1 MRDEW
6 KNARPPRSGAAGRLP
21 GGRSTAAGSGS
32 RRLGHG
38 PVSPAVWYLVR
49 IPVRCRSDVFLVP
62 VAQVAAIVADAEKL
76 TITTMGG
83 KQYVINYRLKDLE
96 SRLDPEQFVRLS
108 RAALVNVSAVSRIVV
123 RQSGMNTVILE
134 NGQELSMSRLQS
146 RLLRPTLLRLS

>member
-1 MRDEW
+1 MRGKTLGRGQRRPGDTQ
-6 KNARPPRSGAAGRLP
+6 AGARRPPNRGHDASATGLSRQRAA
-21 GGRSTAAGSGS
+21 
-32 RRLGHG
+32 
-38 PVSPAVWYLVR
+38 YLVR
-49 IPVRCRSDVFLVP
+49 IPVRYHSEVFLVP

-76 TITTMGG
+76 TITTMGR

-96 SRLDPEQFVRLS
+96 SRLDPEQFIRLS
-108 RAALVNVSAVSRIVV
+108 RAALVNVSAVSRIIV

>member
-1 MRDEW
+1 MSGKTLGRRGQGRPGDSQAGARRRD
-6 KNARPPRSGAAGRLP
+6 PGPRASATS
-21 GGRSTAAGSGS
+21 RS
-32 RRLGHG
+32 RQR
-38 PVSPAVWYLVR
+38 YLVR
-49 IPVRCRSDVFLVP
+49 IPVRCRSEVFLVP
-62 VAQVAAIVADAEKL
+62 VTQVAAIVADAEKL

-108 RAALVNVSAVSRIVV
+108 RAALVNVSAVSRIIV

-146 RLLRPTLLRLS
+146 RLLRPTLLRL

>member
-1 MRDEW
+1 MSSGQE
-6 KNARPPRSGAAGRLP
+6 RPGNSQAGPRQPGRGHGASAT
-21 GGRSTAAGSGS
+21 GRSRQRFS
-32 RRLGHG
+32 
-38 PVSPAVWYLVR
+38 YLVR
-49 IPVRCRSDVFLVP
+49 IPVRCRSEVFLVP
-62 VAQVAAIVADAEKL
+62 VAQVAAIVADAERL

-123 RQSGMNTVILE
+123 KQSGINTVILE

-146 RLLRPTLLRLS
+146 RLLRQTLLRLA